1 MLWLFPCFILLRAAA
16 FSQSLKDSFPPHIL
30 QQGVCVSHTGRYGSR
45 CQCVSMYAYVTVL
58 NDPWWWCAQE
68 WFVRAHGYRF
78 PSCPKLN
85 RTNDEHGWILSHVN
99 KSCGKREQCAPPIY
113 LYQNI
118 HFPELKYSMSYHS
131 WALTPLLN
139 PWTGAA
145 VCKNVNVNIC
155 CYKRSKKN
163 KIKMYQTIM
172 FCILSAVGPAIN

>member
-16 FSQSLKDSFPPHIL
+16 FSQSLKDSFPPCIL
-30 QQGVCVSHTGRYGSR
+30 QQGVCVSHTGRYSLR
-45 CQCVSMYAYVTVL
+45 CLCVSVYTYVTEL

-99 KSCGKREQCAPPIY
+99 KSCDEREHCSPPIY

-118 HFPELKYSMSYHS
+118 HFPELKYSMSC
-131 WALTPLLN
+131 LLN

-145 VCKNVNVNIC
+145 VWKNVNVNMC
-155 CYKRSKKN
+155 CYKRSF
-163 KIKMYQTIM
+163 KMYQTIM
-172 FCILSAVGPAIN
+172 CCWPCN